1 MVHVLKNL
9 LLAISC
15 FPLVFGCCWQAYSNP
30 IRLGDTSHQ
39 DGQRLEL
46 VDSLPGQVDSGN
58 RTHDRGTDDQG
69 SEHCCLKGISPSS
82 SSFSGSPSSGVQI
95 GHSTV
100 LGHCSLMA
108 HSVVY
113 NRPILSMVG
122 SVRLH
127 LAKQVLLI

>member
-1 MVHVLKNL
+1 MVDVLKNL

-15 FPLVFGCCWQAYSNP
+15 FPLVFGCCWQAYSSP
-30 IRLGDTSHQ
+30 IRLGDTPHQ

-46 VDSLPGQVDSGN
+46 VNSLPGQMDSWN
-58 RTHDRGTDDQG
+58 RTHDRGADDQTP
-69 SEHCCLKGISPSS
+69 EHCCLKGIPSSS
-82 SSFSGSPSSGVQI
+82 SSFSGSPSGGVQI
-95 GHSTV
+95 GYSTALV
-100 LGHCSLMA
+100 YCSLMA

-113 NRPILSMVG
+113 NRPVPSLAG